1 MVTVSSYS
9 SVRPR
14 AASNTD
20 EIVLQLRGEFLAEA
34 RERLE
39 VIDLV
44 MNEFDA
50 SSLDGAEATRKIRME
65 AHSLKG
71 MAATFGF
78 PVVSEVMHLLEDH
91 MEASPLTDP
100 RDLVLVQKFVNPVDW
115 IIEEGIPLDKTE
127 SRRII
132 EQLPHVAERSS
143 DQMVAEDELKAMLIV
158 HSRTIALKISG
169 EIKKYGFAI
178 MVENN
183 SMDVIPK
190 IVRQKPTI
198 VISSY
203 SMEGLN
209 GVDLARALVS
219 MTDTRHVPVA
229 LLTSFEADAPE
240 LAGLPNQVP
249 VIQLGAEVE
258 TEISKALTALE
269 FRWPVL

>member
-1 MVTVSSYS
+1 MSIYDE
-9 SVRPR
+9 VRPR
-14 AASNTD
+14 AVSNTD

-34 RERLE
+34 KERLE
-39 VIDLV
+39 VVDLI
-44 MNEFDA
+44 MNEFAAGELPGD
-50 SSLDGAEATRKIRME
+50 EATRNIRQE
-65 AHSLKG
+65 AHNLKG
-71 MAATFGF
+71 MGSTFGF
-78 PVVSEVMHLLEDH
+78 PVVSDVMHRLEDYL
-91 MEASPLTDP
+91 EANPLNAP
-100 RDLVLVQKFVNPVDW
+100 VDLGAVQKFVNPVDMV
-115 IIEEGIPLDKTE
+115 IEEGVPLENGKAQEILDM
-127 SRRII
+127 
-132 EQLPHVAERSS
+132 LPHVAERSADS
-143 DQMVAEDELKAMLIV
+143 VVTNEELKALLIV

-169 EIKKYGFAI
+169 EFKKYGFAI

-219 MTDTRHVPVA
+219 MADTRHVPIA
-229 LLTSFEADAPE
+229 LLTSFDADAPE
-240 LAGLPNQVP
+240 LSQLPNKVP
-249 VIQLGAEVE
+249 VIQLGAEVD